1 MEPVV
6 NVPLLDLKAQYRVI
20 KAEVLSAIEVVCD
33 EQGFVLGPRV
43 SAFEEAT
50 AQYIGSRYAIGCASG
65 SDALLLSL
73 MAMGVKAGDEV
84 ITVPFTFFATAGA
97 ISRIGAKPVFVDI
110 QPDTFNIDPSLIEKA
125 ITLHT
130 KAIIPVHLFGQCAD
144 MAVINEIAGRKN
156 VKVIE
161 DACQAIGAAQQ
172 GKRAGVLG
180 DTGCFSFFPT
190 KNLGGFG
197 DGGLITTDDKS
208 LAESMAMLRVHG
220 SQVRYLHDAVGI
232 NSRLDALQAAILQIK
247 LKYLDQWTEG
257 RRRNAERYQQLF
269 AQTKGANRV
278 MLPSTR
284 PGNFHVY
291 NQFTVRAP
299 QRDELRTF
307 LKEKGVGTEVYY
319 PLPMHLQNCYRDL
332 GHQKGAFPLSERAA
346 EEVLSIPIYAELT
359 EAQQCYVV
367 EMIAEFYRRA

>member
-1 MEPVV
+1 M

-20 KAEVLSAIEVVCD
+20 KAEVMQAIEAVCD
-33 EQGFVLGPRV
+33 EQGFVLGPRLT
-43 SAFEEAT
+43 AFEEAT

-84 ITVPFTFFATAGA
+84 ITIPFTFFATAGA
-97 ISRIGAKPVFVDI
+97 VSRLGAKPVFVDI
-110 QPDTFNIDPSLIEKA
+110 QPDTFNIDPALIERA
-125 ITLHT
+125 ITPRT

-144 MAVINEIAGRKN
+144 MAAINEIAKRK
-156 VKVIE
+156 KMYVIE
-161 DACQAIGAAQQ
+161 DACQAIGASQ
-172 GKRAGVLG
+172 GNKRAGVLG
-180 DTGCFSFFPT
+180 DTGCFSFFPS

-197 DGGLITTDDKS
+197 DGGLITTNDKA
-208 LAESMAMLRVHG
+208 LADSMAMLRVHG
-220 SQVRYLHDAVGI
+220 SQVRYLHEAIGF
-232 NSRLDALQAAILQIK
+232 NSRLDALQAAILHIK

-257 RRRNAERYQQLF
+257 RRRNAERYRQLF
-269 AQTKGANRV
+269 AQAKHADRV
-278 MLPSTR
+278 TLPPTA

-299 QRDELRTF
+299 KRDELRTF

-332 GHQKGAFPLSERAA
+332 GHQKGSFPLSERAA
-346 EEVLSIPIYAELT
+346 EEVMSLPIYPELT
-359 EAQQCYVV
+359 EAQQSYVV
-367 EMIAEFYRRA
+367 EMIAEFYKRG